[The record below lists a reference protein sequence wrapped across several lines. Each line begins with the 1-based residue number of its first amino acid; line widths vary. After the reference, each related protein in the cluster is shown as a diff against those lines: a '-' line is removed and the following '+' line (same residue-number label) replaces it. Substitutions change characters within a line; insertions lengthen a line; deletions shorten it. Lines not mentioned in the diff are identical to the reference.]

1 MKMLPATGGRPERP
15 KILPRDRSKRYELAS
30 ALDDETKPSLL
41 TSGVGQRSNAV
52 HWKLGLMSALGHKRT
67 FALQ

>member
-41 TSGVGQRSNAV
+41 TSWELDRGPMPFIGN
-52 HWKLGLMSALGHKRT
+52 
-67 FALQ
+67 